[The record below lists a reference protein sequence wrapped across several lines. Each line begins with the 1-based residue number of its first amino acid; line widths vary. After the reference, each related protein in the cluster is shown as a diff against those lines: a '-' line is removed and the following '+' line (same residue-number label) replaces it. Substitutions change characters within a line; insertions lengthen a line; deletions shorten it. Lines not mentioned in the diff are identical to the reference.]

1 MSFSLQQPQLNHC
14 LIARLTTRRH
24 TAHTN
29 FDSVLLLTS
38 VPSSSVF
45 LRTCSRLESGIM
57 RVPPLFLA
65 AVFSVLLRL
74 VVSETTKEF
83 LLRHQQARGDDG
95 LAPLYGTDLEDGDR
109 FPDEYIVMF
118 YPGYTLEEHFE
129 TIGMNLSN
137 TTRFQTTSSGYS
149 AELDDI
155 TLNSR
160 VRLDPGV
167 LLVESNGPIDRP
179 QPVESNA
186 NASTIVEMQKREYVE
201 GVEQD
206 APYGLQ
212 MISAARKLE
221 TPVSDHGEYDYVWGA
236 GRGVNVYV
244 FDSG

>member
-1 MSFSLQQPQLNHC
+1 M
-14 LIARLTTRRH
+14 RLAT
-24 TAHTN
+24 
-29 FDSVLLLTS
+29 V
-38 VPSSSVF
+38 
-45 LRTCSRLESGIM
+45 I
-57 RVPPLFLA
+57 LA
-65 AVFSVLLRL
+65 FATLLLRL
-74 VVSETTKEF
+74 VVSATETPEQF

-95 LAPLYGTDLEDGDR
+95 LAPLYGTDLEDR

-118 YPGYTLEEHFE
+118 HPGYTLEEHFG

-167 LLVESNGPIDRP
+167 LLVESNGPIDMP
-179 QPVESNA
+179 QPVECNA
-186 NASTIVEMQKREYVE
+186 NASAIAETQKRDYVE

-212 MISAARKLE
+212 MIGAARKLE